1 LKDNGVGHSN
11 NQSRFG
17 GIFVYDCIIAGRN
30 IKGAHIMQNVFVV
43 VTKTGFIVGVFETR
57 MNAEYFAKNHEKET
71 AQETR
76 VSEEPII
83 LAKAF

>member
-1 LKDNGVGHSN
+1 
-11 NQSRFG
+11 
-17 GIFVYDCIIAGRN
+17 
-30 IKGAHIMQNVFVV
+30 MQNVFVV